1 MDYAITPHL
10 MGDKPGH
17 LEQSVPA
24 RKSMYFSPQ
33 DTHTQVLHQ
42 LHVEMGL
49 LSSRSAQ
56 LTLEHH
62 AGFNKTEE
70 ERLFCGSFHTFQ
82 NQTGHFGQFSQKSAL
97 KLLIS

>member
-1 MDYAITPHL
+1 MQESENGLCNNPPPNGRQARASRAICTCQEVNVL
-10 MGDKPGH
+10 FT
-17 LEQSVPA
+17 S
-24 RKSMYFSPQ
+24 R
-33 DTHTQVLHQ
+33 HTQVLHQ

-70 ERLFCGSFHTFQ
+70 EHLFCGSFHTFQ
-82 NQTGHFGQFSQKSAL
+82 NQTAFWSV
-97 KLLIS
+97 